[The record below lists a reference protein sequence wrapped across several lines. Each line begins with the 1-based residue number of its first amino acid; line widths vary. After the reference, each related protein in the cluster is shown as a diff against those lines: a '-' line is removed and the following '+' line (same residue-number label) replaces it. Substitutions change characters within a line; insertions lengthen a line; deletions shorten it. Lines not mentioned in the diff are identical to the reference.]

1 MSDID
6 TVVVDSLKALDPEWP
21 IREAD
26 IVDAFWHFRFVPK
39 RSLDHLVVA
48 CEFRRQHFEAERP
61 LTGVRFVMDRRQF
74 LGVSA
79 QYPLRTAR
87 RVWRTVVLATQTPL
101 TRVLPAPQAA
111 ATCVINSFFASIN
124 RPDARQLRPV
134 ALAQLSPPYR
144 SAARLMARQ

>member
-1 MSDID
+1 MSAWVGRISRQGRGRDCSASSSNPMMEGPPGADSEEKHEPVSDID

-74 LGVSA
+74 LGVRA

-87 RVWRTVVLATQTPL
+87 RV
-101 TRVLPAPQAA
+101 
-111 ATCVINSFFASIN
+111 CG
-124 RPDARQLRPV
+124 QLF
-134 ALAQLSPPYR
+134 SPR
-144 SAARLMARQ
+144 RHH